1 MTPRE
6 RRSPRPSQAPT
17 RTELPPEMDGGR
29 GIDTSILRGPPRAQD
44 LDFGPSELARLTA
57 SWQTADPAPI
67 EQMPLAT
74 LLLHALAFDHCLPP
88 AAAVLEGVRERLEG
102 LDVGA
107 DERAR
112 CVMVDRAT
120 LELTVRGLVVVRE
133 LQRRGGR

>member
-1 MTPRE
+1 VTPRP
-6 RRSPRPSQAPT
+6 RRTPPSQAPT
-17 RTELPPEMDGGR
+17 RTELPEPIRPPDLSPPIPR
-29 GIDTSILRGPPRAQD
+29 PTPRAQD

-57 SWQTADPAPI
+57 SWQTADPAPL

-88 AAAVLEGVRERLEG
+88 AAAVLEGVRERLNG

-107 DERAR
+107 DDRAR
-112 CVMVDRAT
+112 GVMVDRAS
-120 LELTVRGLVVVRE
+120 LELTVRGLDVVRE